1 MYLAHSPKP
10 ADEIPAQSYKDHVEN
25 VVRMACENAAETEA
39 YFAGNTGL
47 LTDTVRRAAEFHDL
61 GKLDEDNQAVLS
73 GVVTGRH
80 LPVQHT
86 DAGTAF
92 LLDQNEILAAM
103 LVRSHHIGLPD
114 FPHESNRGD
123 VFFRDENS
131 ETRQRVDKTLAEL
144 CEIHSRQI
152 DSTVKE
158 AQAVI
163 ENESPSVF
171 MRLALSCLSD
181 ADHTDTSIH
190 YGQYPEKKSSPAL
203 KPSERLAALDR
214 YVSGLSAND
223 DERSRLRAEMYSM
236 CRNSDIESAIVTCD
250 SPVGSGKTTAVMAYL
265 LKQASEHNLR
275 RIIVVLPFT
284 SIIEQSAEI
293 YRKALTLDGEN
304 PHDVVAEIHHKAD
317 FQDKMTRQY
326 TALWK
331 APVIVTTAVAF
342 FETLAS
348 NTPSTLRRLHNLPG
362 SAVFVDE
369 SHAALPVK
377 LLPLAWSWIKIF
389 ASEWSCRWVLASG
402 SLNRFWEIEE
412 FDENPPSVPE
422 ILSEDIRNRLSVF
435 ESGRVSYRYLNQ
447 AQTAGEL
454 AEWLKDLKGPVIVI
468 VNTVQSAAVLA
479 MEYSSRYG
487 RNSVEHLST
496 ALTPA
501 DREKTLTRVKQRL
514 DDKADTEWVLFAT
527 SCVEAGVD
535 ISFRTGVRELGSLVS
550 LLQTA
555 GRVNRHGSSDDS
567 EVWTVTLAESG
578 LLRKHPG
585 LTESASVLKQY
596 LDKEITIS
604 PGLCTQAMTKEI
616 RLLGHNLSALAKAE
630 DNRQFP
636 EVEKLF
642 RIIDSDTRTVVADI
656 ALIKKLENNEHVDW
670 TDIQKGSVQIWT
682 YKIKQLNMTELPNRP
697 GLFVW
702 KLGYDSFIGYMSGFL
717 NYEQLCEDG
726 AMII

>member
-1 MYLAHSPKP
+1 MYFAHSPKP
-10 ADEIPAQSYKDHVEN
+10 VEEIPAQTYKDHVEN
-25 VVRMACENAAETEA
+25 VVRLACEYAAETEA
-39 YFAGNTGL
+39 YSTKKTGL
-47 LTDTVRRAAEFHDL
+47 LTDVVGRAAEFHDL

-73 GVVTGRH
+73 GRVQGR

-86 DAGTAF
+86 DAGTAS
-92 LLDQNEILAAM
+92 LLRQNEILAAA
-103 LVRSHHIGLPD
+103 LVTSHHIGLPD
-114 FPHESNRGD
+114 IPHEKNRGD
-123 VFFRDENS
+123 SFFRDENP
-131 ETRQRVDKTLAEL
+131 ETRQRVDQTLTKL
-144 CEIHSRQI
+144 SEIHSSQVGSSVI
-152 DSTVKE
+152 KSD
-158 AQAVI
+158 AVI

-171 MRLALSCLSD
+171 MRLALSCLAD

-190 YGQYPEKKSSPAL
+190 YRQYPVKESSLKL
-203 KPSERLAALDR
+203 KPLKRLAALDR
-214 YVSGLSAND
+214 YVSGLPAND
-223 DERSRLRAEMYSM
+223 DERSLLRAEMYGM
-236 CRNSDIESAIVTCD
+236 CRNSDTESAIVTCD

-265 LKQASEHNLR
+265 LKQASKHNLR

-293 YRKALTLDGEN
+293 YRKALTLEGEN
-304 PHDVVAEIHHKAD
+304 PRDAVSEIHHKAD
-317 FQDKMTRQY
+317 FQDKMSRQY

-389 ASEWSCRWVLASG
+389 ASEWNCRWVLASG

-412 FDENPPSVPE
+412 FDEKPPFVPE
-422 ILSEDIRNRLSVF
+422 ILPEEIKNRLSVF
-435 ESGRVSYRYLNQ
+435 ESGRVSYRFLKQ
-447 AQTAGEL
+447 AQTASEL
-454 AEWLKDLKGPVIVI
+454 TQWLKNLKGPVIVI
-468 VNTVQSAAVLA
+468 ANTVQNAAVLA
-479 MEYSSRYG
+479 MEYSARYG
-487 RNSVEHLST
+487 KNSAEHLST
-496 ALTPA
+496 ALTPS
-501 DREKTLTRVKQRL
+501 DREKTLKRVKLRL
-514 DDKADTEWVLFAT
+514 CDHDDTDWVLFAT

-535 ISFRTGVRELGSLVS
+535 ISFRTGVRELSSTVS

-555 GRVNRHGSSDDS
+555 GRVNRHGFFEDS

-585 LTESASVLKQY
+585 LAESSSVLKQY
-596 LDKEITIS
+596 FDKETDITPS
-604 PGLCTQAMTKEI
+604 LCTHAMVKEV
-616 RLLGHNLSALAKAE
+616 RLLGHNLSILSESENNLK
-630 DNRQFP
+630 FK

-642 RIIDSDTRTVVADI
+642 RIIDSDTKTVVADKT
-656 ALIKKLENNEHVDW
+656 LIEKLENNQYTDW
-670 TDIQKGSVQIWT
+670 TDIQKGSVQIRA
-682 YKIKQLNMTELPNRP
+682 YKLRQLNMTEITGRP

-702 KLGYDSFIGYMSGFL
+702 KLGYDSFIGYMSGL
-717 NYEQLCEDG
+717 LDYEKLCEDG